1 MLVTNFS
8 SVYFLFASPFNNEK
22 QVEFQCW
29 GVRTGYLLNQRH
41 LDSYHEH
48 LRGFG
53 SSAPAEIEMANASD
67 SVEEFAIKNE
77 DPEMSLIN
85 QSLVDEESK
94 ASGYDKKTDEYL
106 NEEFEDCIRM
116 YVM

>member
-1 MLVTNFS
+1 MLITNFS
-8 SVYFLFASPFNNEK
+8 SVYFPFASPFNNEK

-67 SVEEFAIKNE
+67 SVEEFAIKND
-77 DPEMSLIN
+77 DPEDELNKSVPRGRREQGLLALEISLARTLGI
-85 QSLVDEESK
+85 
-94 ASGYDKKTDEYL
+94 
-106 NEEFEDCIRM
+106 
-116 YVM
+116 